1 MGCAKN
7 QMSKPTVK
15 PSSPYFSSGPCK
27 KRPGWSASKFDLETL
42 GRSHRAKP
50 AKEKLLQVIE
60 QSKKI
65 LNLPSDYKVGILA
78 GSDTGAV
85 EAAMWNL
92 LGPNGIE
99 VVAWESFGL
108 DWAKTITD
116 QLKII
121 GSNIHKADYGK
132 LPDLSK
138 IDFSKDVLFNW
149 NGTTSGVKVPNA
161 DWIPDNRKGL
171 VLCDATSAVF
181 AMDMEFKKLDVI
193 TWSWQKVLGGEGGHG
208 MIAISPKAIERLE
221 NYKPKWP
228 IPKIYRLTSK
238 GKLADGVFKGATIN
252 TPSMFCVE
260 DALDALGW
268 IESIGGLQAAIN
280 RSSKN
285 LEAVKHWVD
294 QSHWADFLCE
304 NRNNL
309 SSTSICLKVKDSKFL
324 NLSEDVQKTKIKEI
338 NSILDK
344 EQVAF
349 DINSYRTAPPGFRIW
364 GGSTVETSDIENL
377 LPWLD
382 WAYTVVND

>member
-116 QLKII
+116 QLKIT

-138 IDFSKDVLFNW
+138 IDFNKDVLFNW

-161 DWIPDNRKGL
+161 NWIPDNRKGL

-238 GKLADGVFKGATIN
+238 GKLADGVFQGATIN

-304 NRNNL
+304 NRDNL

-324 NLSEDVQKTKIKEI
+324 NLSDDVQKTKIKEI

>member
-1 MGCAKN
+1 
-7 QMSKPTVK
+7 MSKPTVK

>member
-27 KRPGWSASKFDLETL
+27 KRPGWSTSKFDLETL

-116 QLKII
+116 QLKIT

-138 IDFSKDVLFNW
+138 IDFNKDVLFNW

-161 DWIPDNRKGL
+161 NWIPDNRKGL

-304 NRNNL
+304 NRDNL

>member
-116 QLKII
+116 QLKIT

-138 IDFSKDVLFNW
+138 IDFNKDVLFNW

-161 DWIPDNRKGL
+161 NWIPDNRKGL

-238 GKLADGVFKGATIN
+238 GKLADGVFQGATIN

-304 NRNNL
+304 NRDNL

>member
-116 QLKII
+116 QLKIT

-138 IDFSKDVLFNW
+138 IDFNKDVLFNW

-161 DWIPDNRKGL
+161 NWIPDNRKGL

-304 NRNNL
+304 NRDNL

-324 NLSEDVQKTKIKEI
+324 NLSDDVQKTKIKEI

>member
-116 QLKII
+116 QLKIT

-161 DWIPDNRKGL
+161 NWIPDNRKGL

-181 AMDMEFKKLDVI
+181 AMDIEFKKLDVI

-304 NRNNL
+304 NRDNL